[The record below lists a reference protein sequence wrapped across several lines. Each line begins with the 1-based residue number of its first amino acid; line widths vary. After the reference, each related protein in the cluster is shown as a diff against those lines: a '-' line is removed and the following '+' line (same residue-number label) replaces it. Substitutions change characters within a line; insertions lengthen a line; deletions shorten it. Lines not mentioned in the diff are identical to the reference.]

1 MLNFDDITLG
11 RMITHIRCVFPWA
24 RPFYHI
30 QDMVGVLQNI
40 LESLCITI
48 IFLSLAPKYCKIY
61 DILCRAR
68 KPRGPLLFEEAQKG
82 FE

>member
-1 MLNFDDITLG
+1 
-11 RMITHIRCVFPWA
+11 
-24 RPFYHI
+24 
-30 QDMVGVLQNI
+30 MVGVVPNI
-40 LESLCITI
+40 LESLYITI

-61 DILCRAR
+61 DILCRAS